1 MASIRKR
8 VGKPDENDKP
18 GKTTYLVEIRLKGYP
33 HQRATFEKLTD
44 AKRWANQTES
54 AIKEGRYFK
63 TTEAKRHTLADLI
76 DRYIEKV
83 LIPTKPGQIIHQ
95 KPQLKWFKER
105 IGYLVLA
112 DVTTAALIQCRDDLQ
127 EETTNQGKTRGP
139 STINRYFAALGH
151 AFTVAVN
158 EWEWLE
164 TNPVSRMKKQK
175 ESDGRVRYLDED
187 ELKRLLAAC
196 ESSSHSMIKT
206 IVLITL
212 TTGMR
217 KTEVLNL
224 FWKEPKQ
231 PPTGKHGNVEAWGVI
246 HQEQSK
252 IVLHKT
258 KNGNKRVIPL
268 SSKVMDALREHGKVR
283 RLDSDYV
290 FPSENGKHSIDIR
303 NVWEDVRAKA
313 QLEDFRFHDLRHT
326 TASHLAMNGA
336 SLAELAEIL
345 GHKTLQMVKRYA
357 HLSDSHVAG
366 VLERM
371 NSKVF
376 GE

>member
-1 MASIRKR
+1 MASIKKR
-8 VGKPDENDKP
+8 TGTA
-18 GKTTYLVEIRLKGYP
+18 GKTSYLVEIRLKGQP
-33 HQRATFEKLTD
+33 HQRATFDKLTD
-44 AKRWANQTES
+44 AKRWAAQVET
-54 AIKEGRYFK
+54 AIKEGRHFK
-63 TTEAKRHTLADLI
+63 TAEAKKHTLADLV
-76 DRYIEKV
+76 DRYIDKV

-95 KPQLKWFKER
+95 KPQLLWFKER
-105 IGYLVLA
+105 IGYLALA

-127 EETTNQGKTRGP
+127 AETTHQGKTRGP
-139 STINRYFAALGH
+139 ATTNRYFAALGH

-164 TNPVSRMKKQK
+164 ANPVSRMKKQK
-175 ESDGRVRYLDED
+175 ESDGRVRYLEED

-196 ESSSHSMIKT
+196 EASTHPMINT

-212 TTGMR
+212 STGMR

-224 FWKEPKQ
+224 FWKEPKK
-231 PPTGKHGNVEAWGVI
+231 PPTGKHGNVEAWGVV
-246 HQEQSK
+246 HPDQNK

-258 KNGNKRVIPL
+258 KNGGKRVIPL
-268 SSKVMDALREHGKVR
+268 SSKAMAALREYSRVR
-283 RLDSDYV
+283 RLDSEFV
-290 FPSENGKHSIDIR
+290 FPSEDGKRSADIR
-303 NVWEDVRAKA
+303 NAWEAARAAA

-326 TASHLAMNGA
+326 AASYLAMNGA
-336 SLAELAEIL
+336 SLAEIAEIL

-366 VLERM
+366 VLEKMTARM
-371 NSKVF
+371 L